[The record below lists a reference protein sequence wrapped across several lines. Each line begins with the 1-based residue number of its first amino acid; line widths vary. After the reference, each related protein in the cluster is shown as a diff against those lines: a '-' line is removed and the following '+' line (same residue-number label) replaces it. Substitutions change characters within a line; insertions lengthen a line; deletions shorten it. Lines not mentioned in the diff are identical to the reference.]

1 VSRSARHLPPPGHRP
16 SLSAH
21 PALPA
26 QPAHGHR
33 PELPQVK
40 PSPAVRTV
48 RAASLAALA
57 AATLAGC
64 STTEGLFSSEKV
76 DYRSQAGK
84 TAPLDVPPDL
94 TQMVR
99 DGRYQAPSGVVSA
112 STLRQPGA
120 TAPAAGPT
128 AGPGGNAVAPTAAGD
143 VKLMRDGGQRWLTS
157 PESPDKLFPILRSFW
172 AERGFVVVTDSP
184 EVGVLETDWAENR
197 AKLPQ
202 DILRR
207 SLGRVIDSFYSTGER
222 DKFRTRVERNAAGGS
237 DIFLVHR
244 GMEEVYD
251 NDRKERTIWQARPR
265 DPDLEAEMLGRMMVR
280 LGGKEDAARTA
291 LGSAAT
297 TPVAN
302 TAARSTGARA
312 AAALPA
318 TATVAVNEGFD
329 RAWRIVGVALDRSGF
344 TVEDRDRSAGLYF
357 VRYIDPRLA
366 GKEEPNFFQK
376 LFSRDTDTRPG
387 RYRVLVQSTN
397 ASTTQVTVQNSGG
410 TMDNSE
416 PARQIIG
423 RLIEE
428 MQPR

>member
-1 VSRSARHLPPPGHRP
+1 M
-16 SLSAH
+16 
-21 PALPA
+21 
-26 QPAHGHR
+26 
-33 PELPQVK
+33 K

-48 RAASLAALA
+48 RAASLVALA

-120 TAPAAGPT
+120 TAAAAGPAT
-128 AGPGGNAVAPTAAGD
+128 SAGGHAVAPLAAGD
-143 VKLMRDGGQRWLTS
+143 VKLVRDGGQRWLTS

-172 AERGFVVVTDSP
+172 AERGFVLVTDSP

-202 DILRR
+202 DMLRR
-207 SLGRVIDSFYSTGER
+207 SLGRVIDSLYSTGER
-222 DKFRTRVERNAAGGS
+222 DKYRTRIERNAAGGS

-251 NDRKERTIWQARPR
+251 NERKERTVWQARPR
-265 DPDLEAEMLGRMMVR
+265 DPELEAEMLGRLMVR
-280 LGGKEDAARTA
+280 LGSKEDAARAA
-291 LGSAAT
+291 LGTTTGTAAAT
-297 TPVAN
+297 TPSATRTTVQRG
-302 TAARSTGARA
+302 AAP
-312 AAALPA
+312 LPA

-397 ASTTQVTVQNSGG
+397 ANTTQVTVQNSGG
-410 TMDNSE
+410 SMDNSE